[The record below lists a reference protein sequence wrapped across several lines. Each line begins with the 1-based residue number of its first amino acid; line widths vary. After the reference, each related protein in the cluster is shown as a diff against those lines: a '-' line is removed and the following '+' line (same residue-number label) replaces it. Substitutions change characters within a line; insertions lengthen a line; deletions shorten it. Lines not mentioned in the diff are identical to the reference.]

1 MLAECQFYEFNILK
15 FDDLNPLSL
24 EITMA
29 EDLAEFEGYEQ
40 EWEVEE
46 EFENDLDAVV
56 EDEVEMKTEMKPEL
70 KRLYQQ
76 HPECLLDYIEQV
88 IPKIPLQVIPPGGTK
103 ADNNHRTYPFLTIFE
118 RTKIIGLRANQI
130 SKGSAPFIVV
140 PPHITDVRDIARL
153 ELEQKRLP
161 YIIKRPLPNGTFE
174 YWRLM
179 DLLQL

>member
-1 MLAECQFYEFNILK
+1 MIK
-15 FDDLNPLSL
+15 FDHLNPLPI

-29 EDLAEFEGYEQ
+29 DDLADLDGEYDQ
-40 EWEVEE
+40 EWAEE
-46 EFENDLDAVV
+46 EFENDLDVVV
-56 EDEVEMKTEMKPEL
+56 EEEEMKAEMKPEL

-76 HPECLLDYIEQV
+76 HPECLLDYMEQV
-88 IPKIPLQVIPPGGTK
+88 IPKIPLQVIPPGGDN
-103 ADNNHRTYPFLTIFE
+103 ADAYHRTYPFLTNFE

-130 SKGSAPFIVV
+130 SKGSVPFIVV

-174 YWRLM
+174 YWRLV